1 MAETQGNPFQ
11 APDYAL
17 HRSGVTVVDGAS
29 ITNRKSG
36 INMASDAQAHI
47 QVVPS
52 GGANPDVAVL
62 WWSEVAGKFIAE
74 HTAIAKVGI
83 GANTSYEFTVDARG
97 RIMFVSVTTLAAG
110 SVEIAVSG
118 FNAERI

>member
-17 HRSGVTVVDGAS
+17 HRSGVTAVDGAS
-29 ITNRKSG
+29 ITDRRRG
-36 INMASDAQAHI
+36 INMAGNAQAHI

-52 GGANPDVAVL
+52 GTANPSVEVL
-62 WWSEVAGKFIAE
+62 WWSEAAGKFIPE
-74 HTAIAKVGI
+74 HTALAKAGP
-83 GANTSYEFTVDARG
+83 GSNKSYEFTVDAKG
-97 RIMFVSVTTLAAG
+97 RIMFVAMKTLTAG

-118 FNAERI
+118 FNAERM